1 MGQAMYLRRR
11 FAHEGR
17 LLEVRAT
24 LYSRVWHMAVFENG
38 VLVTDQLSRVSE
50 HDVDF
55 ARRKQGVDLLH
66 DSLVEVQKDVE
77 SGRLR
82 LPQNPYATERAAS

>member
-17 LLEVRAT
+17 LFEVRAA
-24 LYSRVWHMAVFENG
+24 LYSRVWHLAVFENG
-38 VLVTDQLSRVSE
+38 ALVTDQLSRLSE
-50 HDVDF
+50 HEVDF

-66 DSLVEVQKDVE
+66 DSMVEVQKAVE

-82 LPQNPYATERAAS
+82 LPAIRYPAERAAS